1 MDYGTC
7 SAVKWAVELGDEF
20 QPEYEKL
27 HTDVQDELLAMTLLL
42 QQFGPQLGRPHVD
55 TLNGSRHAN
64 MKELRFTAAG
74 GVWRVAFAFDPR
86 RKALLLVAGDK
97 SGGSEKRFYRKLIQK
112 ADERFDSHLNRI
124 KQTKKR

>member
-1 MDYGTC
+1 MDYGTY
-7 SAVKWAVELGDEF
+7 SAVKWVELGDEF

-97 SGGSEKRFYRKLIQK
+97 SGGSEKKFYRKLIQK

>member
-1 MDYGTC
+1 MDYGTY

-55 TLNGSRHAN
+55 TLFG
-64 MKELRFTAAG
+64 E
-74 GVWRVAFAFDPR
+74 
-86 RKALLLVAGDK
+86 
-97 SGGSEKRFYRKLIQK
+97 
-112 ADERFDSHLNRI
+112 SHLPSTPGAKLCCLSLEINQAAARRNFI
-124 KQTKKR
+124 AN